1 DSRSDRG
8 RTADPFV
15 GACRRRRGARRS
27 LGSGRPAARRQRAR
41 SCHRHAGDRRRRA
54 RRSAAGYRTPICARR
69 VRSRPARRPH
79 RRARQLARR
88 RGSEPIK
95 RTRGRACR
103 NGICCRCRRAR
114 GDRACRSRS
123 AAGRKSSRSKDS
135 ADVAR
140 QRAHLAMTEVNR
152 AITSELLRPRVANAG
167 LEVGPTDVLLAF
179 MTFAGSLGVL
189 LYGLSAIASF
199 PIFLALHFVALAV
212 PAAFVTRRARA
223 DGELTIPVLL
233 LLATFASGPV
243 GALGCA
249 VLALALWWR

>member
-1 DSRSDRG
+1 
-8 RTADPFV
+8 
-15 GACRRRRGARRS
+15 
-27 LGSGRPAARRQRAR
+27 
-41 SCHRHAGDRRRRA
+41 
-54 RRSAAGYRTPICARR
+54 TPICARR

-79 RRARQLARR
+79 RRARQLAGR

-114 GDRACRSRS
+114 GGRACRSRS

-140 QRAHLAMTEVNR
+140 QRAHSAMTEVNR

-249 VLALALWWR
+249 VLALALWWRNPSPVRLRHWYDYIAGVVARSRVARIYDEIVSGRLPSDPAATVPRFGPILQVASVEDQQ